1 MDPNNSEKPF
11 DPEKVDYWREVDL
24 YIGGSEHATG
34 HLLYARFWHKF
45 LFDLGLVPTDEPF
58 RKLINQGMILG
69 TSALVYRINGTNTY
83 VSKNLIKDYE
93 TTPLHVDVNIVEND
107 VLDLDKFKSWRAE
120 NADAEFILEDGQ
132 YICGSE
138 VEKMSKRWYN
148 VVNPD
153 DICNT
158 YGADV
163 LRMYEMFLGP
173 LEQSKPWNTAGI
185 SGVNGFI
192 KKLWRLFHEGEEF
205 KVSDAEATKEELKVL
220 HQTIGKVTSDI
231 EDFSFNTAVST
242 FMICV
247 NELQS
252 LKCNKR
258 AVLEP
263 LVVLL
268 SPYAPHIAEEL
279 WHLLGNENSV
289 TQAEWPVYEAKYTVE
304 SSHEYPVMFNGKMR
318 FKREFSLETSPADI
332 EKAIRQDELT
342 AKYADGKSIAKVIVV
357 PKKIVNVVV
366 K

>member
-1 MDPNNSEKPF
+1 
-11 DPEKVDYWREVDL
+11 
-24 YIGGSEHATG
+24 
-34 HLLYARFWHKF
+34 
-45 LFDLGLVPTDEPF
+45 
-58 RKLINQGMILG
+58 
-69 TSALVYRINGTNTY
+69 
-83 VSKNLIKDYE
+83 
-93 TTPLHVDVNIVEND
+93 
-107 VLDLDKFKSWRAE
+107 
-120 NADAEFILEDGQ
+120 
-132 YICGSE
+132 
-138 VEKMSKRWYN
+138 MSKRWYN

-342 AKYADGKSIAKVIVV
+342 VKYADGKSIAKVIVV